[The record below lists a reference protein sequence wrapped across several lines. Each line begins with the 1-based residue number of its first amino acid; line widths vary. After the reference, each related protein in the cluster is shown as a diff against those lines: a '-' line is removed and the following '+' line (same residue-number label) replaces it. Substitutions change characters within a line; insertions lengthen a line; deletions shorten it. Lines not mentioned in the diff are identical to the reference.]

1 MDAKQSAMA
10 PDAVMIDTTHIPQ
23 SEQIE
28 RIVSLARAAKNKGSA
43 R

>member
-28 RIVSLARAAKNKGSA
+28 RIVTLARNARAK
-43 R
+43 